1 MPGREVAAANKAG
14 GSAEKWIKAVL
25 SAWEVGGQAAVSA
38 RGLAQAT
45 GLPASSIYHHFGDLE
60 QLYVSAHEHA
70 QALAAAWCG
79 ERLDQISDAPTGSD
93 SLAPLLATLIDDWCE
108 GQRGLAFA
116 WRECLLLAARDERYA
131 GTAQR
136 WRLLWADFW
145 NDACARLGI
154 PQMAMLTERV
164 FDGESYMHLL
174 RWRRSVDRAGLEE
187 ICRAWGEWMRGRLAG
202 PSPWRE
208 MARECALRSAP
219 LPELRD
225 ETAERIA
232 AAAAAVLARMGV
244 GGVTHRAVAAEA
256 GLTLGVVSHKFR
268 TSADLLGSAFE
279 MTYLQSVPSEAIARA
294 AGVDGDARSMLDRM
308 DSLPSTENFRLAMA
322 ELMMAAMRDPAL
334 APFAAQL
341 RYLRGRT
348 SRGVLQA
355 LVGRDRPVSV
365 ADAALFSS
373 FSVGQGN
380 AHAALSPADRQAA
393 GRAELEMLLGFLKR
407 G

>member
-1 MPGREVAAANKAG
+1 MSGREVATANKAG
-14 GSAEKWIKAVL
+14 GSAEKWIEAVL
-25 SAWEVGGQAAVSA
+25 SAWEGGGQAGVSA
-38 RGLAQAT
+38 RNLAQAT

-60 QLYVSAHEHA
+60 QLYVSTHEHA
-70 QALAAAWCG
+70 QSLAGEWCSA
-79 ERLDQISDAPTGSD
+79 RLDQLIDVPTGSD

-116 WRECLLLAARDERYA
+116 WRECQLLAARDPRYI

-136 WRLLWADFW
+136 WRSLWAGFW
-145 NDACARLGI
+145 RHACDRLGI
-154 PQMAMLTERV
+154 AEAAMLTERM
-164 FDGESYMHLL
+164 FDGESYMHML

-187 ICRAWGEWMRGRLAG
+187 ICQAWGGWLRGRLAG
-202 PSPWRE
+202 PAPWRE
-208 MARECALRSAP
+208 AARDCALRSAP

-232 AAAAAVLARMGV
+232 GAAAAVLARVGV

-256 GLTLGVVSHKFR
+256 GLTLGVVSHKFK

-279 MTYLQSVPSEAIARA
+279 ITYLQSVPSESIAQA
-294 AGVDGDARSMLDRM
+294 AGTDGDTRTMLDRM
-308 DSLPSTENFRLAMA
+308 ANLPSTENFRLAMA

-355 LVGRDRPVSV
+355 LVGRERPVS
-365 ADAALFSS
+365 AIDAALFSS

-380 AHAALSPADRQAA
+380 AHAALSEVERQAA
-393 GRAELEMLLGFLKR
+393 GRAELELLLGFLNPA
-407 G
+407 